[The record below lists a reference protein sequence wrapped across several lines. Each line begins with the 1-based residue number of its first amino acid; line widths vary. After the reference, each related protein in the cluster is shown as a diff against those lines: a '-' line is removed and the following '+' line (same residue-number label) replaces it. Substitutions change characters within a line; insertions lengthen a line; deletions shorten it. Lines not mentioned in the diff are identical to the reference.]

1 MKLLVR
7 ATNWVGD
14 AVMSIPALEVVRRT
28 APDAEIAVLA
38 KPGVADL
45 YRGQAFADRVLPFES
60 ARRAVGLLHRER
72 FDTALLLQNAFQAAW
87 VAWRGGVRERIGYAR
102 DGRSALLTRA
112 IAVPRRGETPAHEAY
127 YYLEL
132 LRRAGWLAELPAI
145 AQIRLRIEPVAVERA
160 EQTLRAAGA
169 RPGALRVA
177 LAPGAAYGTAKCWP
191 AERFAA
197 LADRL
202 IADAD
207 ADVILFGTDAERDVA
222 ARIISGMRHR
232 PVNLAG
238 ETPIGDLAAFFAAC
252 RVFVGNDSGA
262 AHVAAASGVP
272 VVVIFGPTDAEA
284 TAPLTPRRSL
294 IREPVSCSPCLLR
307 QCPVDHR
314 CMTRVEVEAVY
325 AAVRHWLEHSKRG

>member
-14 AVMSIPALEVVRRT
+14 AVMSIPALEAVRRA

-38 KPGVADL
+38 KPGVAGL
-45 YRGQAFADRVLPFES
+45 YGGQAFVDRVLRFES
-60 ARRAVGLLHRER
+60 ASQAAGLLRRER
-72 FDTALLLQNAFQAAW
+72 FDSALLLQNAFQAAW

-112 IAVPRRGETPAHEAY
+112 IPVPRRGETPAHEAY

-132 LRRAGWLAELPAI
+132 VHRAGWLVELPAI
-145 AQIRLRIEPVAVERA
+145 ERIRLRVEPAAVERA
-160 EQTLRAAGA
+160 EEALRTTGA

-207 ADVILFGTDAERDVA
+207 ADVILFGTDSERDVA
-222 ARIISGMRHR
+222 GRVASGMRQR
-232 PVNLAG
+232 PLNLAG
-238 ETPIGDLAAFFAAC
+238 QTPLGELAAFFAAC

-314 CMTRVEVEAVY
+314 CMTRVGVDAVY
-325 AAVRHWLEHSKRG
+325 AAVRQWLEHSKRG

>member
-1 MKLLVR
+1 
-7 ATNWVGD
+7 
-14 AVMSIPALEVVRRT
+14 MSIPALEAVRRS

-38 KPGVADL
+38 KPAVAGL
-45 YRGQAFADRVLPFES
+45 YGGQAFVDRVLRFES
-60 ARRAVGLLHRER
+60 ASQAAGLLRREG
-72 FDTALLLQNAFQAAW
+72 FDSALLLQNAFQAAW

-102 DGRSALLTRA
+102 DGRSVLLTRA

-132 LRRAGWLAELPAI
+132 VHRAGWLAELPTI
-145 AQIRLRIEPVAVERA
+145 ERIRLRIEPAAVDRA
-160 EQTLRAAGA
+160 EAALSAAGA
-169 RPGALRVA
+169 RTGGLRVA

-207 ADVILFGTDAERDVA
+207 ADVILFGRDSERDVA
-222 ARIISGMRHR
+222 GRIASGMRQR

-238 ETPIGDLAAFFAAC
+238 QTSISELAAFFAAC

-314 CMTRVEVEAVY
+314 CMTRVGVDAVY
-325 AAVRHWLEHSKRG
+325 AAVRQWLEHSKRG

>member
-14 AVMSIPALEVVRRT
+14 AVMSIPALEAVRRA

-45 YRGQAFADRVLPFES
+45 YRGQGFADRVLLFES
-60 ARRAVGLLHRER
+60 ASRAASLLRRESL
-72 FDTALLLQNAFQAAW
+72 DTALLLQNAFQAAW

-132 LRRAGWLAELPAI
+132 VRRAGWLAELPAI
-145 AQIRLRIEPVAVERA
+145 EQIRLLIEPAAVERA
-160 EQTLRAAGA
+160 EGALRAAGA

-191 AERFAA
+191 AERFAM

-207 ADVILFGTDAERDVA
+207 TDVILFGTDSERDVA
-222 ARIISGMRHR
+222 GRIASGMRHR
-232 PVNLAG
+232 PVNVAG
-238 ETPIGDLAAFFAAC
+238 QTPIGELAAFFAAC

-294 IREPVSCSPCLLR
+294 IRELVSCSPCLLR

-314 CMTRVEVEAVY
+314 CMTRVEVDAVY
-325 AAVRHWLEHSKRG
+325 AAVRQWLEHSKRG

>member
-1 MKLLVR
+1 VLL
-7 ATNWVGD
+7 
-14 AVMSIPALEVVRRT
+14 
-28 APDAEIAVLA
+28 
-38 KPGVADL
+38 
-45 YRGQAFADRVLPFES
+45 FES
-60 ARRAVGLLHRER
+60 ASRAVGLLRRER

-87 VAWRGGVRERIGYAR
+87 VAWRGVVRERIGYAR

-112 IAVPRRGETPAHEAY
+112 VAVPRRGETPAHEAY

-145 AQIRLRIEPVAVERA
+145 AQIRLRIEPAAVERA
-160 EQTLRAAGA
+160 EQTLRSAGA
-169 RPGALRVA
+169 RPRAQRVA

-207 ADVILFGTDAERDVA
+207 ADVILFGTDAECEVA
-222 ARIISGMRHR
+222 GRIVSGMRHR

-238 ETPIGDLAAFFAAC
+238 QTPIGDLAAFFAAC
-252 RVFVGNDSGA
+252 CVFVGNDSGA
-262 AHVAAASGVP
+262 AHVAGASGVP

-307 QCPVDHR
+307 ECPVDHR
-314 CMTRVEVEAVY
+314 CMTRVGVDAVY
-325 AAVRHWLEHSKRG
+325 AAVRKWLEQSKRG

>member
-14 AVMSIPALEVVRRT
+14 AVMSIPALEAMRHG

-45 YRGQAFADRVLPFES
+45 YRGQTFVDRVLLFES
-60 ARRAVGLLHRER
+60 ASRAADLLRRER
-72 FDTALLLQNAFQAAW
+72 FDATLLLQNAFQAAW

-102 DGRSALLTRA
+102 DGRNALLTCA

-132 LRRAGWLAELPAI
+132 LHRAGWLAELPAI
-145 AQIRLRIEPVAVERA
+145 EQIRLRIEPAAIERA
-160 EQTLRAAGA
+160 EGALRAAGA
-169 RPGALRVA
+169 RPRAPRVA

-207 ADVILFGTDAERDVA
+207 ADVILFGTDSERDVA
-222 ARIISGMRHR
+222 GRIASVMHHH

-238 ETPIGDLAAFFAAC
+238 QTPLGDLAAFFATC

-262 AHVAAASGVP
+262 AHVAAAAGVP

-314 CMTRVEVEAVY
+314 CMTRVGVDAVY
-325 AAVRHWLEHSKRG
+325 AAVLQWLEHSKRA

>member
-14 AVMSIPALEVVRRT
+14 AVMSIPALEAVRRA
-28 APDAEIAVLA
+28 APDARIAVLA
-38 KPGVADL
+38 KPGVAGL
-45 YRGQAFADRVLPFES
+45 YDGQAFVDRVLRFES
-60 ARRAVGLLHRER
+60 ASQAADLLRRER
-72 FDTALLLQNAFQAAW
+72 FDSALLLQNAFQAAW

-145 AQIRLRIEPVAVERA
+145 EQIRLRVEPANVERA
-160 EQTLRAAGA
+160 EAALSAAGA

-207 ADVILFGTDAERDVA
+207 ADVILFGTDSERDVA
-222 ARIISGMRHR
+222 GRIASGMRQR

-238 ETPIGDLAAFFAAC
+238 QTSIGELAAFFAAC

-314 CMTRVEVEAVY
+314 CMTRVGVDAVY
-325 AAVRHWLEHSKRG
+325 AAVRQWLEHSKRG